1 MLHFL
6 PQINSEHIM
15 FLHFHMFIM
24 KQPIFNDKYN
34 IDRLWVIMLLKLKQG
49 GITYFTVTI

>member
-1 MLHFL
+1 MLHLL

-15 FLHFHMFIM
+15 LLHFHMFIM

-34 IDRLWVIMLLKLKQG
+34 IDRLWVNMLLKLKQG